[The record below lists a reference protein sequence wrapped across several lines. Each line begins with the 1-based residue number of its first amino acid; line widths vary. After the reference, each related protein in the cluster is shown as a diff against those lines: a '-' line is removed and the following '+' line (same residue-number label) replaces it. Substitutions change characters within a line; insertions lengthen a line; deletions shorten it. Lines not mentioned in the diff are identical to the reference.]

1 MQSCAAC
8 STGGRA
14 DDTNPHCTLAEP
26 PLLHSPELPSC
37 KHCIACSSRE
47 KCEKE
52 AFKVKR
58 NILQLIK
65 ELLELMFIVISH
77 AERHFQL
84 RMKIPFLEVTGTLQ
98 HSQEK
103 QNTGPAVS
111 HSHRLPLLYP
121 HHLHLPWHL
130 QLQGRVFAVT
140 CSLRGHGSS
149 PWEDLLHAA
158 HWSQMQSCCPGA
170 EVTCAT
176 RVHLP
181 QLPHSPAVPW
191 PRSHS
196 PLTSPAYSH
205 RHSPTAQP
213 DT

>member
-14 DDTNPHCTLAEP
+14 DDTNPHNTLAEP

-84 RMKIPFLEVTGTLQ
+84 RMKLPFLEVTGTLQ
-98 HSQEK
+98 HSHEK
-103 QNTGPAVS
+103 QNTGPAMS

-130 QLQGRVFAVT
+130 HLQGRVFAVT

-149 PWEDLLHAA
+149 HGRTCCMLPTGPRCRAA
-158 HWSQMQSCCPGA
+158 VLEQ
-170 EVTCAT
+170 
-176 RVHLP
+176 R
-181 QLPHSPAVPW
+181 
-191 PRSHS
+191 
-196 PLTSPAYSH
+196 
-205 RHSPTAQP
+205 
-213 DT
+213 